1 MKVTCQH
8 TGLQFEAKSA
18 RSKNHPEFAKL
29 MTEANKES
37 VYGQF
42 LDAVKA
48 NRDGITIEEC
58 AELLAQCVAVKRGEQ
73 KTVWLERRAAR
84 RAYSEARQTWKPS
97 ADHLGNEDARSD
109 IEEAAEF
116 AARLDARAAN
126 LVIVTFHRNHSMT
139 FGSGIDARAAN
150 LVIVTE

>member
-29 MTEANKES
+29 MTESAKES

-48 NRDGITIEEC
+48 NRDGITIAEC
-58 AELLAQCVAVKRGEQ
+58 ADLLAQCVRIRRGEQ
-73 KTVWLERRAAR
+73 NEIRLERRAAR
-84 RAYSEARQTWKPS
+84 RAASEARQAWKPS

-109 IEEAAEF
+109 IEETAMF
-116 AARLDARAAN
+116 AAR
-126 LVIVTFHRNHSMT
+126 
-139 FGSGIDARAAN
+139 IDARAAN